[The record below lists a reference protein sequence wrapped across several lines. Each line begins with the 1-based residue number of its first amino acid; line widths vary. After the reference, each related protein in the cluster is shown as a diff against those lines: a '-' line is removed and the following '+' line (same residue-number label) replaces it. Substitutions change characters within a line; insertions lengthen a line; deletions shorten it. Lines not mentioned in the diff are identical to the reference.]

1 MRIQAIRGCNLASLE
16 GEFAVDLDSGPLAA
30 SGLFA
35 ITGPTG
41 AGKSTLLDAVCL
53 ALFAEIPRLRA
64 APARTR
70 VGEGRGG
77 DEDGLS
83 AGDPRAI
90 LRHGSGEG
98 YAEID
103 FRMPDGATYRA
114 RWAVRRARGK
124 PDGAIQNHTHTFE
137 RTDRPE
143 NLGGTNTQTKQAI
156 GQVIGLSAEQ
166 FTRAVLLAQ
175 GDFEALIRADA
186 DERAALLEKLTG
198 SHIYSALGR
207 KAFEDKRAWTEKL
220 DAITAKI
227 TALEGL
233 TPDAREAAQ
242 ACFDAARDHHHACQT
257 GLRALEDRQALLA
270 TRDRLAQAARRAQ
283 EACTHAQEAIA
294 GALPRRAALARDR
307 QALTLEP
314 LYSRCREEA
323 EAQTRAQDARQA
335 AAHALAETES
345 RATASETRHNEAR
358 ADHDAQTLHAQ
369 TLKPRIDKARL
380 LEEQIAQA
388 AGQAET
394 LDTRRR
400 DSAKAARQSAQA
412 LATSQTNHDK
422 ATTRL
427 NAVKAWQDARAA
439 LRPLAERESE
449 IAALLTGHDAARARI
464 GEQDARLS
472 ALAQA
477 VETAQEARDAA
488 QEARRKA
495 EDRHTAARTA
505 LAQAQA
511 ANTEHLGAEHLA
523 ALTARAQTLA
533 AAVLADA
540 AARTARLQADER
552 AQTLARDAGM
562 LATREAQRQ
571 TLATQ
576 IAAHEAER
584 TALAPALDA
593 ARARHERAAQ
603 ASDQAAQIM
612 RAALHDGE
620 PCPVCGAREHPTD
633 ALQALLGDNLV
644 AARDEA
650 RALQDRHEA
659 LTADITAKT
668 RQAADLDETLR
679 EARAAHEALAR
690 TCATLHAQ
698 GEAREDEARASAA
711 RADLPDAA
719 QPDAR
724 GPALAALS
732 KANQAEI
739 DAGLAAQRM
748 LASLRQQQ
756 DAARAALDQAD
767 AALAEAEQTLRDQS
781 AAHQATA
788 SEQAQT
794 RAQQDRLAADLSHLL
809 APLIDWQALPDPQGW
824 LAGQAQDWRERA
836 ETRASL
842 EQALPALAEA
852 LAQARLDDQRAQDA
866 ARETARAHAE
876 ADTRLA
882 GLRTDHAA
890 LFEGTPFAGALAAT
904 IEADLAREDQRLASA
919 RQAAQA
925 AQAQALQDLAA
936 ARTRAEEA
944 EKRLTEARD
953 AHTAARARFEEALGQ
968 TELTPETVAR
978 VAAAGR
984 EALDREEDALRAL
997 DTALSEARAVATQRE
1012 NDLAAF
1018 EAAEGPALAEALA
1031 QALQSG
1037 PDGLA
1042 RALEA
1047 QAAALALAAQALDE
1061 ARLVLRRDDDV
1072 RERTAALHKDY
1083 AATEDKARL
1092 ALQLGSLIGDR
1103 EGRIFRKYAQGL
1115 TLDRLLEHANTRLAE
1130 LKPRYQLER
1139 GRGGDMVIQVIDNDM
1154 AGQVRGIHNL
1164 SGGERFM
1171 VSLALALGLAEMS
1184 TTRGVRIESLFIDEG
1199 FGALD
1204 PVSLGQALALLDQLQ
1219 ASGRRVGVI
1228 SHVEELKER
1237 IAAKIEITP
1246 TGRGT
1251 SRLTVV
1257 EG

>member
-35 ITGPTG
+35 IIGPTG

-283 EACTHAQEAIA
+283 EACTDAQAAIT

-369 TLKPRIDKARL
+369 SLKPRIDKARL

-400 DSAKAARQSAQA
+400 DSARAARQSAQT
-412 LATSQTNHDK
+412 LATSQTGHDE
-422 ATTRL
+422 ATTHL

-477 VETAQEARDAA
+477 VEATQEARDAA

-495 EDRHTAARTA
+495 EDRHTTARTA
-505 LAQAQA
+505 LAQA

-523 ALTARAQTLA
+523 ALTTRAQALA

-540 AARTARLQADER
+540 AARTARQQADER
-552 AQTLARDAGM
+552 AQTLARDAQT

-659 LTADITAKT
+659 LTSDITAKT

-690 TCATLHAQ
+690 TCAALHAQ
-698 GEAREDEARASAA
+698 AQAREDEARASAA
-711 RADLPDAA
+711 RADLPDAL
-719 QPDAR
+719 PDAR

-732 KANQAEI
+732 TANQAEI

-756 DAARAALDQAD
+756 DTARAVLDRAD

-824 LAGQAQDWRERA
+824 LAGQAQDWRDRA
-836 ETRASL
+836 ETHASL

-866 ARETARAHAE
+866 AREAARAHAE

-882 GLRTDHAA
+882 DLRTDHAA
-890 LFEGTPFAGALAAT
+890 LFAGTAFAGALAAT
-904 IEADLAREDQRLASA
+904 IEADLAREEQRLASA

-944 EKRLTEARD
+944 EKRLTGARD

-1031 QALQSG
+1031 QALESG

-1047 QAAALALAAQALDE
+1047 QAAALALAAQALDD

-1251 SRLTVV
+1251 SRLAVV

>member
-41 AGKSTLLDAVCL
+41 AGKSTCSMRCVSRSLPKSRAC
-53 ALFAEIPRLRA
+53 ARPR
-64 APARTR
+64 PGP
-70 VGEGRGG
+70 VWVKGGG

-257 GLRALEDRQALLA
+257 GLKALEDRQALLA

-283 EACTHAQEAIA
+283 EACTDAQAAIA
-294 GALPRRAALARDR
+294 GALPGAALARDR

-323 EAQTRAQDARQA
+323 EAQTRATDARQA

-400 DSAKAARQSAQA
+400 DSAKAARQSEQT
-412 LATSQTNHDK
+412 LATSQTRHDE
-422 ATTRL
+422 ATTHL

-449 IAALLTGHDAARARI
+449 IAALLTSHDAARARI

-477 VETAQEARDAA
+477 VEAAQEARDAA

-511 ANTEHLGAEHLA
+511 ANTGHLGAEHLA
-523 ALTARAQTLA
+523 ALTTRAQALA

-540 AARTARLQADER
+540 AARTARQQADER
-552 AQTLARDAGM
+552 ANPCPRRRNARHARGPAPDPRHADRRPRG
-562 LATREAQRQ
+562 
-571 TLATQ
+571 
-576 IAAHEAER
+576 R
-584 TALAPALDA
+584 THRPCPALDA

-650 RALQDRHEA
+650 RALQDRHDA
-659 LTADITAKT
+659 LTADIAAKT

-690 TCATLHAQ
+690 TCAALHAQ

-711 RADLPDAA
+711 RADLPDAL
-719 QPDAR
+719 PDAR

-767 AALAEAEQTLRDQS
+767 AALAEAEQTLRDQNT
-781 AAHQATA
+781 AHQATA

-794 RAQQDRLAADLSHLL
+794 RAQQDRLAAELSHLL
-809 APLIDWQALPDPQGW
+809 APSSTGRPCPIRKAGW
-824 LAGQAQDWRERA
+824 PGRRRTGATGPKPAPASNRRCPPSPRPSRRPASTTSARRTPRARPRAPCRSGHPPCRLAHRPCRPVCRHRLRRRPCRQNRSRSGGRGPAPRQRPSGRASRTGTGLAG
-836 ETRASL
+836 S
-842 EQALPALAEA
+842 
-852 LAQARLDDQRAQDA
+852 
-866 ARETARAHAE
+866 
-876 ADTRLA
+876 
-882 GLRTDHAA
+882 
-890 LFEGTPFAGALAAT
+890 
-904 IEADLAREDQRLASA
+904 
-919 RQAAQA
+919 
-925 AQAQALQDLAA
+925 
-936 ARTRAEEA
+936 
-944 EKRLTEARD
+944 
-953 AHTAARARFEEALGQ
+953 
-968 TELTPETVAR
+968 
-978 VAAAGR
+978 
-984 EALDREEDALRAL
+984 
-997 DTALSEARAVATQRE
+997 
-1012 NDLAAF
+1012 
-1018 EAAEGPALAEALA
+1018 
-1031 QALQSG
+1031 
-1037 PDGLA
+1037 
-1042 RALEA
+1042 
-1047 QAAALALAAQALDE
+1047 
-1061 ARLVLRRDDDV
+1061 RR
-1072 RERTAALHKDY
+1072 RPH
-1083 AATEDKARL
+1083 
-1092 ALQLGSLIGDR
+1092 
-1103 EGRIFRKYAQGL
+1103 
-1115 TLDRLLEHANTRLAE
+1115 
-1130 LKPRYQLER
+1130 PRRR
-1139 GRGGDMVIQVIDNDM
+1139 G
-1154 AGQVRGIHNL
+1154 
-1164 SGGERFM
+1164 
-1171 VSLALALGLAEMS
+1171 
-1184 TTRGVRIESLFIDEG
+1184 
-1199 FGALD
+1199 
-1204 PVSLGQALALLDQLQ
+1204 
-1219 ASGRRVGVI
+1219 
-1228 SHVEELKER
+1228 
-1237 IAAKIEITP
+1237 
-1246 TGRGT
+1246 
-1251 SRLTVV
+1251 
-1257 EG
+1257 

>member
-257 GLRALEDRQALLA
+257 GLKALEDRQALLA

-283 EACTHAQEAIA
+283 EACTDAQAAIA

-323 EAQTRAQDARQA
+323 EAQTRATDARQA

-400 DSAKAARQSAQA
+400 GSARAARQSAQT
-412 LATSQTNHDK
+412 LATSQTNHDE

-449 IAALLTGHDAARARI
+449 IAALLTSHDAARARI

-488 QEARRKA
+488 QDARREA
-495 EDRHTAARTA
+495 EDRHTTARTA

-523 ALTARAQTLA
+523 ALTTRAQALA

-540 AARTARLQADER
+540 AARTARQQADER
-552 AQTLARDAGM
+552 AQTLARDAQT
-562 LATREAQRQ
+562 LATREDQRQ

-584 TALAPALDA
+584 TTLAPALDA

-698 GEAREDEARASAA
+698 AEAREDEARASAA
-711 RADLPDAA
+711 RADLPDA
-719 QPDAR
+719 QPEAR

-756 DAARAALDQAD
+756 DAARAALDRAD
-767 AALAEAEQTLRDQS
+767 AALAAAEQTLRDQS

-836 ETRASL
+836 KTRASL

-866 ARETARAHAE
+866 AREAARAHAE

-890 LFEGTPFAGALAAT
+890 LFEGTAFAGALAAT
-904 IEADLAREDQRLASA
+904 IEAGLAGEDQRLASA

-944 EKRLTEARD
+944 EKRLTGARD
-953 AHTAARARFEEALGQ
+953 AHTAACARFEDALSQ

-978 VAAAGR
+978 VADAGR

-1031 QALQSG
+1031 QTLQSG

-1251 SRLTVV
+1251 SRLAVV

>member
-1 MRIQAIRGCNLASLE
+1 VWVKG
-16 GEFAVDLDSGPLAA
+16 
-30 SGLFA
+30 
-35 ITGPTG
+35 
-41 AGKSTLLDAVCL
+41 
-53 ALFAEIPRLRA
+53 
-64 APARTR
+64 
-70 VGEGRGG
+70 GG

-233 TPDAREAAQ
+233 TPTRAKPRKPVSTPRATITTPARPASRPSKTGRPCSPRAT
-242 ACFDAARDHHHACQT
+242 ASPRPPGARKRPAP
-257 GLRALEDRQALLA
+257 
-270 TRDRLAQAARRAQ
+270 TRKRPSPGPSPARRARPRP
-283 EACTHAQEAIA
+283 A
-294 GALPRRAALARDR
+294 GAHPRTALQPLPR
-307 QALTLEP
+307 
-314 LYSRCREEA
+314 EA
-323 EAQTRAQDARQA
+323 EAQTRATDARQA

-400 DSAKAARQSAQA
+400 DSAKAARQSAQT
-412 LATSQTNHDK
+412 LATSQTRHDE
-422 ATTRL
+422 ATTHL

-449 IAALLTGHDAARARI
+449 IAALLTSHDAARARI

-477 VETAQEARDAA
+477 VEAAQEARDAA

-511 ANTEHLGAEHLA
+511 ANTGHLGAEHLA
-523 ALTARAQTLA
+523 ALTTRAQALA

-540 AARTARLQADER
+540 AARTARQQADER

-650 RALQDRHEA
+650 RALQDRHDA
-659 LTADITAKT
+659 LTADIAAKT

-711 RADLPDAA
+711 RADLPDAL
-719 QPDAR
+719 PEAR

-767 AALAEAEQTLRDQS
+767 AALAEAEQTLRDQN

-809 APLIDWQALPDPQGW
+809 APSSTGRPCPIRKAGW
-824 LAGQAQDWRERA
+824 PGRRRTGATGPKPAPASNRRCPPSPRPSRRPASTTSARRTPRA
-836 ETRASL
+836 RPRAPMPKRTP
-842 EQALPALAEA
+842 ALPACAPTTPPCL
-852 LAQARLDDQRAQDA
+852 QAPR
-866 ARETARAHAE
+866 
-876 ADTRLA
+876 
-882 GLRTDHAA
+882 
-890 LFEGTPFAGALAAT
+890 
-904 IEADLAREDQRLASA
+904 S
-919 RQAAQA
+919 QAP
-925 AQAQALQDLAA
+925 LPPRSKPIWR
-936 ARTRAEEA
+936 ARTSASPAPVNPRKPHRHRPCRISPPPAPA
-944 EKRLTEARD
+944 PKRLKNA
-953 AHTAARARFEEALGQ
+953 
-968 TELTPETVAR
+968 
-978 VAAAGR
+978 
-984 EALDREEDALRAL
+984 
-997 DTALSEARAVATQRE
+997 
-1012 NDLAAF
+1012 
-1018 EAAEGPALAEALA
+1018 
-1031 QALQSG
+1031 
-1037 PDGLA
+1037 
-1042 RALEA
+1042 
-1047 QAAALALAAQALDE
+1047 
-1061 ARLVLRRDDDV
+1061 
-1072 RERTAALHKDY
+1072 
-1083 AATEDKARL
+1083 
-1092 ALQLGSLIGDR
+1092 
-1103 EGRIFRKYAQGL
+1103 
-1115 TLDRLLEHANTRLAE
+1115 
-1130 LKPRYQLER
+1130 
-1139 GRGGDMVIQVIDNDM
+1139 
-1154 AGQVRGIHNL
+1154 
-1164 SGGERFM
+1164 
-1171 VSLALALGLAEMS
+1171 
-1184 TTRGVRIESLFIDEG
+1184 
-1199 FGALD
+1199 
-1204 PVSLGQALALLDQLQ
+1204 
-1219 ASGRRVGVI
+1219 
-1228 SHVEELKER
+1228 
-1237 IAAKIEITP
+1237 
-1246 TGRGT
+1246 
-1251 SRLTVV
+1251 
-1257 EG
+1257 

>member
-70 VGEGRGG
+70 VGEGQGG

-270 TRDRLAQAARRAQ
+270 TRDRLAQTARRAQ
-283 EACTHAQEAIA
+283 EACTDAQDAIT

-314 LYSRCREEA
+314 LYSRCREED
-323 EAQTRAQDARQA
+323 EAQTRATNARQA

-358 ADHDAQTLHAQ
+358 ALHDAQTLHAQ

-400 DSAKAARQSAQA
+400 DSAKAARQSAQT
-412 LATSQTNHDK
+412 LATSQTGHDE
-422 ATTRL
+422 ATTHL
-427 NAVKAWQDARAA
+427 NAVKAWQDARVA

-477 VETAQEARDAA
+477 VEAAQEARDAA
-488 QEARRKA
+488 QDARRKA

-511 ANTEHLGAEHLA
+511 PNTGHLGAEHLA
-523 ALTARAQTLA
+523 ALTTRAQALA

-540 AARTARLQADER
+540 AARTARQQADER
-552 AQTLARDAGM
+552 AQTLARDAQT

-584 TALAPALDA
+584 TTLAPALDA

-679 EARAAHEALAR
+679 EARAAHEALAL
-690 TCATLHAQ
+690 TCAALHAQ
-698 GEAREDEARASAA
+698 AQAREDEAHASAA
-711 RADLPDAA
+711 RADLPDAL
-719 QPDAR
+719 PDAR

-732 KANQAEI
+732 TANQAEI

-756 DAARAALDQAD
+756 DAARAALDRAD
-767 AALAEAEQTLRDQS
+767 AALAEAEQTLRNQNT
-781 AAHQATA
+781 AHQATA

-836 ETRASL
+836 KTRASL

-866 ARETARAHAE
+866 AREAARAHAE

-890 LFEGTPFAGALAAT
+890 LFEGALAAT
-904 IEADLAREDQRLASA
+904 IEADLASEEQRLASA
-919 RQAAQA
+919 RQSAQA

-944 EKRLTEARD
+944 EKRLTGARD
-953 AHTAARARFEEALGQ
+953 AHTAARARFEEALCQ

-1031 QALQSG
+1031 QALESG

-1251 SRLTVV
+1251 SRLAVV

>member
-1 MRIQAIRGCNLASLE
+1 
-16 GEFAVDLDSGPLAA
+16 
-30 SGLFA
+30 
-35 ITGPTG
+35 
-41 AGKSTLLDAVCL
+41 
-53 ALFAEIPRLRA
+53 
-64 APARTR
+64 
-70 VGEGRGG
+70 
-77 DEDGLS
+77 
-83 AGDPRAI
+83 
-90 LRHGSGEG
+90 
-98 YAEID
+98 
-103 FRMPDGATYRA
+103 MPDGATYRA

-257 GLRALEDRQALLA
+257 GLKALEDRQALLA

-283 EACTHAQEAIA
+283 EACTDAQDAIA

-323 EAQTRAQDARQA
+323 EAQTRATDARQA
-335 AAHALAETES
+335 AAHALAETEN

-400 DSAKAARQSAQA
+400 DGARAARQSEQT
-412 LATSQTNHDK
+412 LATSQTRHDE
-422 ATTRL
+422 AHAPERGQGM
-427 NAVKAWQDARAA
+427 AGRQGRPAPAGRARK
-439 LRPLAERESE
+439 RDRGP
-449 IAALLTGHDAARARI
+449 LTGHDAARARI

-477 VETAQEARDAA
+477 VEAAQEARDAA
-488 QEARRKA
+488 QDARRKA

-511 ANTEHLGAEHLA
+511 ANTGHLGAEHLA
-523 ALTARAQTLA
+523 ALTTRAQALA

-540 AARTARLQADER
+540 AARTARQQADER
-552 AQTLARDAGM
+552 AQTLARDAQT

-584 TALAPALDA
+584 TTLAPALDA

-620 PCPVCGAREHPTD
+620 PCPVCGAREHPPMP
-633 ALQALLGDNLV
+633 ASP
-644 AARDEA
+644 ARRQPRRRARRGPRPSGPPRCPDRRHRRQDPAGRRSRRDPARGPRRPRGPCPDLRRPA
-650 RALQDRHEA
+650 RARRSA
-659 LTADITAKT
+659 RGRSP
-668 RQAADLDETLR
+668 RQR
-679 EARAAHEALAR
+679 R
-690 TCATLHAQ
+690 TGRSPRCPP
-698 GEAREDEARASAA
+698 E
-711 RADLPDAA
+711 
-719 QPDAR
+719 AR

-756 DAARAALDQAD
+756 DAARAALDRAD

-809 APLIDWQALPDPQGW
+809 APSSTGRPCPIRKAGW
-824 LAGQAQDWRERA
+824 PGRRRTGATGPKPAPASNRRCPPSPRPSRRPASTTSARRTPRA
-836 ETRASL
+836 RPRAPMPKRTP
-842 EQALPALAEA
+842 ALPACAPTTPPCL
-852 LAQARLDDQRAQDA
+852 QAPRSQAPLPPNRSRSGGRGPAPRQRPSG
-866 ARETARAHAE
+866 RASRAG
-876 ADTRLA
+876 TGLA
-882 GLRTDHAA
+882 G
-890 LFEGTPFAGALAAT
+890 
-904 IEADLAREDQRLASA
+904 S
-919 RQAAQA
+919 
-925 AQAQALQDLAA
+925 
-936 ARTRAEEA
+936 
-944 EKRLTEARD
+944 
-953 AHTAARARFEEALGQ
+953 
-968 TELTPETVAR
+968 
-978 VAAAGR
+978 
-984 EALDREEDALRAL
+984 
-997 DTALSEARAVATQRE
+997 
-1012 NDLAAF
+1012 
-1018 EAAEGPALAEALA
+1018 
-1031 QALQSG
+1031 
-1037 PDGLA
+1037 
-1042 RALEA
+1042 
-1047 QAAALALAAQALDE
+1047 
-1061 ARLVLRRDDDV
+1061 RR
-1072 RERTAALHKDY
+1072 RPH
-1083 AATEDKARL
+1083 
-1092 ALQLGSLIGDR
+1092 
-1103 EGRIFRKYAQGL
+1103 
-1115 TLDRLLEHANTRLAE
+1115 
-1130 LKPRYQLER
+1130 PRRR
-1139 GRGGDMVIQVIDNDM
+1139 G
-1154 AGQVRGIHNL
+1154 
-1164 SGGERFM
+1164 
-1171 VSLALALGLAEMS
+1171 
-1184 TTRGVRIESLFIDEG
+1184 
-1199 FGALD
+1199 
-1204 PVSLGQALALLDQLQ
+1204 
-1219 ASGRRVGVI
+1219 
-1228 SHVEELKER
+1228 
-1237 IAAKIEITP
+1237 
-1246 TGRGT
+1246 
-1251 SRLTVV
+1251 
-1257 EG
+1257 